1 MDATGHRNAV
11 WHDHR
16 EFHAMF
22 IHLGQLRW
30 GGNGEGK
37 RAWGLPIALGPG
49 QLFALLSHLWFLVE
63 GSYRGSDLIVG
74 RKREGGAWSSCR
86 SETVRLSS
94 ACSRSRSSI
103 WLQKGY
109 HVGRMS
115 PVFQLGIHPE
125 MLSPAMREQVDAT
138 HANLRHDMTSLFDI
152 TRLSRTLRDADDPR
166 ELSVASHSVG
176 R

>member
-1 MDATGHRNAV
+1 MKDDRRLAGTGQRCEQFAWGTKRSLGSSAPLMSRMYSSSLSDPNANTALMGCCFHTDEHGCMDATSHRNAV
-11 WHDHR
+11 WRDHR

-74 RKREGGAWSSCR
+74 RKREGGGM
-86 SETVRLSS
+86 VL
-94 ACSRSRSSI
+94 
-103 WLQKGY
+103 L
-109 HVGRMS
+109 
-115 PVFQLGIHPE
+115 
-125 MLSPAMREQVDAT
+125 
-138 HANLRHDMTSLFDI
+138 
-152 TRLSRTLRDADDPR
+152 
-166 ELSVASHSVG
+166 
-176 R
+176 